1 MQHGSVSRIST
12 RIYVLRSEQKR
23 TFFNKKAN
31 RARKDLTFP
40 GGNETIRSND
50 EGRRNLKE
58 IESLSNGN
66 GLVHLVLT
74 QQIKDYNYIILNLK
88 QDR

>member
-1 MQHGSVSRIST
+1 MMR
-12 RIYVLRSEQKR
+12 EE
-23 TFFNKKAN
+23 
-31 RARKDLTFP
+31 
-40 GGNETIRSND
+40 ET
-50 EGRRNLKE
+50 LKE

-88 QDR
+88 QDRLATR